1 MGKKTRDKKGAAVN
15 SNNILLVL
23 LLLFSVFLTVYFMP
37 KSRTEYY
44 DYTIGK
50 PWTYDVLIAPFNFSI
65 EKSEAVYQQEID
77 SLKASFSPYF
87 SRKNGVMQKN
97 LQAFEEYYSE
107 KLYKTITLHS
117 YNLIKDEL
125 VRLHERG
132 ILSAQDESM
141 LEDEGKEY
149 IRIYSGNSSSFVALN
164 QLANE
169 KQAYQELTNAQISD
183 VDRYLLLQHNLEN
196 FISPSL
202 EYDKER
208 SETDLKEQINNVS
221 QFRGKVVTNQK
232 IIDRG
237 DIVTEETAMII
248 DSYVRMM
255 SEHTASNQFKA
266 MTWGGQFL
274 FVSLM
279 FCSLFIYL
287 QLYRQNS
294 IDSRSQLIFIFSTLT
309 LFSVLIG
316 LYVEHTNWS
325 VFMIPCAM
333 LAIAYRIFLDS
344 RTAFMAYLVFVLAT
358 SIVVHMPY
366 EYILLQVAAGL
377 VSVYSLKD
385 LSQRSQI
392 LSTTLMIFL
401 SYCFVW
407 ISIQMIQLESLSDL
421 DMKMFIYFAIN
432 SLLLLL
438 IYPLLFVV
446 EKLFGFVSN
455 VTLIELS
462 NINNPLL
469 RELAENAPGTFQHS
483 MQVSTLAA
491 EAANRV
497 GANIQL
503 VRTAAL
509 YHDIGKIATPPFFVE
524 NQNGKNP
531 HDKIAPID
539 SARIITGH
547 VEEGLKIAEKHRLP
561 NVICDFIRT
570 HHGAGVARYFYV
582 KQQEITPVDEINIE
596 DFSYMGPNPRTKEEA
611 ILMMADAV
619 EAASRS
625 LTEITEA
632 SISALVDKIIGY
644 QESEKFF
651 AESPLSY
658 KEITTIKEVF
668 KEKLKTMYHTRIS
681 YPEAPKADQRQNSK

>member
-1 MGKKTRDKKGAAVN
+1 MAKKDRD
-15 SNNILLVL
+15 NNKSSSGSKNVLLVM
-23 LLLFSVFLTVYFMP
+23 LLLFSVLLTVYFMP
-37 KSRTEYY
+37 KSRSEYY

-65 EKSEAVYQQEID
+65 QKSESLYKQEID
-77 SLKASFSPYF
+77 SLRSSFSPYF
-87 SRKNGVMQKN
+87 SRNPEVMQKN
-97 LQAFEEYYSE
+97 LQAFDEYYSE
-107 KLYKTITLHS
+107 ALYKAITLQS
-117 YNLIKDEL
+117 YNTIRDEII
-125 VRLHERG
+125 RLYEKG
-132 ILSAQDESM
+132 ILSAQDQTM

-149 IRIYSGNSSSFVALN
+149 IRIYSGNTSSFVASA
-164 QLANE
+164 QVYNE
-169 KQAYQELTNAQISD
+169 KEAYQQLTNAQISSID
-183 VDRYLLLQHNLEN
+183 KYLLLQHNLEN
-196 FISPSL
+196 FISPNL
-202 EYDKER
+202 VYDKER
-208 SETDLKEQINNVS
+208 SENDLKDQESSIS
-221 QFRGKVVTNQK
+221 QFKGKVVTNQK
-232 IIDRG
+232 IIDHG

-248 DSYVRMM
+248 DSYVNMM
-255 SEHTASNQFKA
+255 SERTASSQFKA

-287 QLYRQNS
+287 KLYRQNNICS
-294 IDSRSQLIFIFSTLT
+294 SSVLMFIFTTLT
-309 LFSVLIG
+309 LFSAMVGI
-316 LYVEHTNWS
+316 YVEHTNWS

-344 RTAFMAYLVFVLAT
+344 RTAFMTYLVFVLTT

-377 VSVYSLKD
+377 VSIYSLKD

-392 LSTTLMIFL
+392 LSTTLLIFL

-421 DMKMFIYFAIN
+421 DLKMFIYFAIN

-524 NQNGKNP
+524 NQNGTNP
-531 HDKIAPID
+531 HDKIAPLD